1 MANPQKGEVSFEA
14 LGRTFTMRLGTNA
27 RALVEGK
34 TGLSWATLM
43 KRPEEEW
50 RERDAIIIMWAGLYQ
65 HHKLTEEEVGDLL
78 DEIGSQECSRLL
90 LKAFGIANPP
100 EVANGATGPRPR
112 RRQRSGTGTA

>member
-1 MANPQKGEVSFEA
+1 MANPQKGEVSFDA

-34 TGLSWATLM
+34 TGVSWASLM

-65 HHKLTEEEVGDLL
+65 HHKLTEEEVGDLM
-78 DEIGSQECSRLL
+78 DEVGSAEVSRLL

-100 EVANGATGPRPR
+100 EVARGTARPR
-112 RRQRSGTGTA
+112 SRRRRSGTGTA